1 MSESVNSARNTKS
14 LARECRPWEDPLPEA
29 GERHLAQELR
39 GVGLA
44 GLEQPEWKTAALGK
58 APTYGISDARSIKD
72 QRESLPIYRLRSQL
86 LQAIHDHQVRPKPWT
101 STYT

>member
-1 MSESVNSARNTKS
+1 VSN
-14 LARECRPWEDPLPEA
+14 LAGRGRIRCQRA

-44 GLEQPEWKTAALGK
+44 GFEQPKWKTAALGK

-72 QRESLPIYRLRSQL
+72 QRESLPIFRLRDQL
-86 LQAIHDHQVRPKPWT
+86 LQAIHDHQVSDWFCPQF
-101 STYT
+101 